1 MIHIACNIDNNYIM
15 QCCTTLESI
24 MYNNKNEQITFHIIA
39 FQLSDEAKNMI
50 TNEVKKYHQTVFFYQ
65 YTPSATLPTFTSAH
79 ISLAAYLRLFVADII
94 PENIHK
100 IIYLDCD
107 IIVNGEIRGL
117 WDINIAEY
125 AVAAVEDMWSGK
137 LCYYER
143 LNYSSKFTY
152 FNSGVLLINL
162 DVWRSSHIGQVSME
176 YAIKHASSLIFNDQD
191 ILNALLHDKKL
202 LIPFRWNVQDGFLRR
217 KRRIRPQAI
226 PALLAD
232 LKHPIIIH
240 YTGHRKPWLYL
251 CQSPYQG
258 LYLKYQDMTDWKG
271 IRPKIPMSWKIKT
284 VIDKTL
290 YLFHLKLQKYDYK
303 NCVSL

>member
-1 MIHIACNIDNNYIM
+1 
-15 QCCTTLESI
+15 
-24 MYNNKNEQITFHIIA
+24 
-39 FQLSDEAKNMI
+39 MI

-137 LCYYER
+137 PCYYER

-202 LIPFRWNVQDGFLRR
+202 LIPLDGMCKMVSYVEKEEYVHRLY
-217 KRRIRPQAI
+217 Q
-226 PALLAD
+226 
-232 LKHPIIIH
+232 H
-240 YTGHRKPWLYL
+240 YW
-251 CQSPYQG
+251 Q
-258 LYLKYQDMTDWKG
+258 
-271 IRPKIPMSWKIKT
+271 I
-284 VIDKTL
+284 
-290 YLFHLKLQKYDYK
+290 
-303 NCVSL
+303 